1 MNKEQFIAELRQRL
15 SQLPLS
21 EIDKSAAYYEEM
33 IDDMVEDGKT
43 EEEAVAA
50 LEDVGIIAER
60 ILQET
65 PIHTLV
71 KSKVKPK
78 GGWNVLAVILII
90 LGTPVWLPLALAFA
104 GIVLA
109 LYAVVWSLL
118 VAFIALVVC
127 MVFGGAAVF
136 IAAVL
141 LLSSTPAGAAFL
153 SGCALICIG
162 LGILLVLGL
171 KGAVAATLRLSAWIG
186 RSIKSILIRKD
197 R

>member
-1 MNKEQFIAELRQRL
+1 MNKAQFIAGLRQRL

-50 LEDVGIIAER
+50 LEDIDVIAER

-78 GGWNVLAVILII
+78 GGWNALAIILII
-90 LGTPVWLPLALAFA
+90 LGTPLWLPLALAFA
-104 GIVLA
+104 SIVFA
-109 LYAVVWSLL
+109 LYVVVWSLL
-118 VAFIALVVC
+118 LVFIVLVIC
-127 MVFGGAAVF
+127 MVFGGLAVLV
-136 IAAVL
+136 ASVL
-141 LLSSTPAGAAFL
+141 LLSSTPGGALFL
-153 SGCALICIG
+153 SGCALICVG
-162 LGILLVLGL
+162 LGILLVLGA
-171 KGAVAATLRLSAWIG
+171 KSAVAGTVRLSAWIG
-186 RSIKSILIRKD
+186 RSMKSMFIRKD